1 MQEQQEF
8 VLGFDPGGLGA
19 FGWSICQQVHGQLQ
33 GPLQTGLADNAW
45 QAKNQLQAHLPDH
58 ARVLAAGI
66 DAPLYWDKRG
76 NMRGFRGVDYILQG
90 VLEANNYAARYVAS
104 PNGLRGA
111 VLMQGALL
119 ARILVATWDLAISES
134 HPTVLNLLLPH
145 NGQPAVLDMRNALVA
160 GLREGAT
167 PHERDATLAAI
178 SAWAAVQRP
187 PGWQNLYD
195 RDSRLINPSR
205 IPASYWMPIP

>member
-1 MQEQQEF
+1 MQEQPNL

-19 FGWSICQQVHGQLQ
+19 FGWSICQQVCGQLQ
-33 GPLQTGLADNAW
+33 GPFQTGLADNAW
-45 QAKNQLQAHLPDH
+45 HAQNQLQAHLPDH

-76 NMRGFRGVDYILQG
+76 DMQGFREVDYRLRAA
-90 VLEANNYAARYVAS
+90 LEANNHPNGYVVS
-104 PNGLRGA
+104 PNGLYGA

-119 ARILVATWDLAISES
+119 ARILTATWDLTISES
-134 HPTVLNLLLPH
+134 HPTVLDLLLPH
-145 NGQPAVLDMRNALVA
+145 NGQPAVVDMRDALMD
-160 GLREGAT
+160 GLRDDVT

-178 SAWAAVQRP
+178 SAWAAIQRP

-195 RDSRLINPSR
+195 QDPRLINPSQ